1 MLLMFLMT
9 TLAAQAGE
17 YFVPKDYSYEAVG
30 SQSDK
35 AVFVYFYD
43 LFEFPDGMEKANLT
57 TTEGLTIE
65 TLTGDE
71 SIVTKPTWEHYL
83 NNSRIRFTRKGAV
96 KGETTISV
104 SITYNG
110 VTATN
115 TIPVKV
121 LGLTTSSMTSYIEPT
136 QTETIFDVVANTSF
150 FSDNERSHC
159 SISIDNVDEIRYGV
173 AEVVDGE
180 SGHKVIKYTQTA
192 TQNKIVSDLIR
203 YTITLSDGVDN
214 ASNKITAYITKNCF
228 ASRVIEYAPAAGQFR
243 VEEAWDK
250 PNIISDKSTNTK
262 GVSLGGLGGYII
274 WGFDQPIYNDPQNP
288 YGVDFTIKGNSFIAA
303 EKGVWTEPGAVQVME
318 DINGNGIPDD
328 GEWYE
333 LAGSDYWLS
342 TTKHNVEI
350 TYYNPHYN
358 GRYTVP
364 WSMTYTDK
372 NGNKKEEYGAILS
385 NSFHEH
391 TFYPD
396 YYYNND
402 NPNESNRW
410 YNPVVNR
417 DSITFSGISEIR
429 GCIDMRTPSY
439 IEFYTVAGFGYC
451 DNKGFNESDLR
462 VAQNPY
468 GRPSLGEDANDGM
481 DISWAVDKNGNYV
494 NLEKIDFVKVYTAGN
509 KNAGWLGEWST
520 EVLNCAITLPDPEYI
535 PQDYYYNYVGITQLQ
550 VPLGH
555 TCQYEGFL
563 FKNGR
568 PVQDAEQRWWLTDAE
583 GNPSAEIDAI
593 ATIDNT
599 GLFTALAPG
608 KVWVHFSGKEGITEE
623 WFEVNVV
630 NLTNVVISLEGYE
643 STVSDDQLQCVKGE
657 RIYINV
663 ESEDNSETELNGTK
677 SNRYIY
683 DSYTWINS
691 NPEVGVMDNG
701 SFTALS
707 AGTTILTAVSNTN
720 NALNDQIKITVVEAP
735 ELKVRS
741 ASVAADQPVGELL
754 NTAFFD
760 ISNNATVY
768 MEEVTSLRGFAEVS
782 LYNNHLYYSFEEGK
796 YATDVLRFKVTYYGK
811 QYEVDVP
818 FSYGPYNLAGNKK
831 LLVSY
836 LNSENET
843 VITGIDAETFETKEY
858 VKNLGATPVDNIL
871 TDGSFAY
878 VSQGTA
884 LNRYN
889 VERGVSV
896 ASVALDDNSNHVTT
910 VYKDKL
916 IVTDGNCVKVMYKT
930 DLQAFRTIDLSGK
943 AIQMTVSGDNAYILV
958 ENGDAVKIA
967 TLDMTSW
974 TLTTDRLEME
984 RGSEANAIYHY
995 GDKLYLPVGASEG
1008 KNASMTIFNLS
1019 NKSASTVSYASDY
1032 NTDTKNISSMV
1043 GENILVS
1050 CSLGFVEFNIPN
1062 GTFGSDLLLYNGF
1075 TMPISIS
1082 GEMITSDDETFPRY
1096 YVAYEDMGM
1105 FAIDSMELANVQPIG
1120 ELMPNVMTIM
1130 AATAENN
1137 APTVKMSGKNYKTYS
1152 ATSGIYERTTSAK
1165 SCTSAALKN
1174 YFEDK
1179 EGVTSD
1185 NIWMYIRED
1194 VEWLT
1199 VDYATDGKMTP
1210 KVTYTGDVDDV
1221 TDYVFELE
1229 CIDKNGASV
1238 KTTATFRI
1246 TPRIY
1251 KPAIV
1256 EPTISIKSSSATTG
1270 SVAVTDVFNYTKTKT
1285 NLTFTTEVTNISDN
1299 TLIESA
1305 VIDEDGNLVVTVP
1318 TGAIGS
1324 ADVELTQT
1332 ISHKTYGSKSFTAIC
1347 KVNAEPTLV
1356 ETITLDATAATLKV
1370 AETMTLTATVLPEDA
1385 TIKDV
1390 IWTSS
1395 DDSIATVDNGV
1406 VTAHSLGTAIITVA
1420 TTDGSNLTATC
1431 EVTVEP
1437 TLVETITLDL
1447 NAAMLK
1453 VDETVTLTA
1462 TVLPEDATI
1471 KDVVWTSSDDSIA
1484 TVDNGVVTAHSVGTA
1499 IITVATTDGSNL
1511 TATCEVTV
1519 EANEILIERIE
1530 LNYYTL
1536 KANIGDTVELEATVY
1551 PEEAT
1556 DKSLQWTVSN
1566 ENVVKLEQIDNFRV
1580 QATFLVQGGAT
1591 ITVSTLDG
1599 SAISAIC
1606 VIDILTSIDM
1616 VLNDLQNG
1624 VEYYTLDGVK
1634 IEVEN
1639 IASGIYLRKQG
1650 DKISKVIIR

>member
-1 MLLMFLMT
+1 MKRNCLTMLMLFLMT
-9 TLAAQAGE
+9 TFAVQAGE
-17 YFVPKDYSYEAVG
+17 HFVPKDYTYEAVG

-35 AVFVYFYD
+35 AIFVYFYD
-43 LFEFPDGMEKANLT
+43 LFEFPDGMKNANLT

-65 TLTGDE
+65 TQSGDE

-83 NNSRIRFTRKGAV
+83 QNSRIRFTRKGAV

-115 TIPVKV
+115 TFPVKV
-121 LGLTTSSMTSYIEPT
+121 LGMTTSPMTSYIEPT

-150 FSDNERSHC
+150 YSNAEPSLC
-159 SISIDNVDEIRYGV
+159 SITIDNADELQHGV
-173 AEVVDGE
+173 AVVVDGE

-192 TQNKIVSDLIR
+192 TPNKIVSDVIK
-203 YTITLSDGVDN
+203 YTITLSDGVDK
-214 ASNKITAYITKNCF
+214 ASNKITTYITKNCF

-243 VEEAWDK
+243 VEEAWDN
-250 PNIISDKSTNTK
+250 PNIISNKSSNTK

-318 DINGNGIPDD
+318 DVNGNGIPDD

-364 WSMTYTDK
+364 WSMKYTDK
-372 NGNKKEEYGAILS
+372 NGNKKEEYGALLS

-402 NPNESNRW
+402 NPGEANRW

-481 DISWAVDKNGNYV
+481 DISWAVDKYGNYV
-494 NLEKIDFVKVYTAGN
+494 DLEKIDFVKVYTAGN

-520 EVLNCAITLPDPEYI
+520 EVLNCAITLPDPEYV

-555 TCQYEGFL
+555 KCQYEGFL

-583 GNPSAEIDAI
+583 GNPSAAVDAI
-593 ATIDNT
+593 ASIDNT
-599 GLFTALAPG
+599 GLLTALAPG

-701 SFTALS
+701 SFIALS
-707 AGTTILTAVSNTN
+707 EGTTVLTAVSNTN

-768 MEEVTSLRGFAEVS
+768 MEEVTSLKGVAEVS
-782 LYNNHLYYSFEEGK
+782 LYNNHLYYSFENGK

-818 FSYGPYNLAGNKK
+818 LSYGPYNLAGNKK

-836 LNSENET
+836 LNSENQT
-843 VITGIDAETFETKEY
+843 VITGIDAETFESKAY
-858 VKNLGATPVDNIL
+858 VENLGATPVDNIL

-878 VSQGTA
+878 VSQGSA

-896 ASVALDDNSNHVTT
+896 ASVALDNNSNHVAA

-916 IVTDGNCVKVMYKT
+916 IVTDGNSVKVMYKT
-930 DLQAFRTIDLSGK
+930 DLQAFRTIDLGGK
-943 AIQMTVSGDNAYILV
+943 ATQMTVSGDKAYILV
-958 ENGDAVKIA
+958 VDGDAVQIA
-967 TLDMTSW
+967 TLDMTTW
-974 TLTTDRLEME
+974 ALTTDRLEME
-984 RGSEANAIYHY
+984 RGSEANAIYYY
-995 GDKLYLPVGASEG
+995 GEKLYLPVGASEG

-1050 CSLGFVEFNIPN
+1050 FSLGFVEFNMPN
-1062 GTFGSDLLLYNGF
+1062 GTFGSDLLLYNGI

-1082 GEMITSDDETFPRY
+1082 GEMITSDDETFPRH
-1096 YVAYEDMGM
+1096 YVAFEDMGM
-1105 FAIDSMELANVQPIG
+1105 FAIDKKDLATVQPMG
-1120 ELMPNVMTIM
+1120 EIMPNVMTIM
-1130 AATAENN
+1130 PATAENN
-1137 APTVKMSGKNYKTYS
+1137 APTVKKSGKNDKTYS
-1152 ATSGIYERTTSAK
+1152 ATSGIYERATSTKNCTAAK
-1165 SCTSAALKN
+1165 LSN

-1179 EGVTSD
+1179 EGATSD

-1199 VDYATDGKMTP
+1199 VDYDTDGKMTP

-1221 TDYVFELE
+1221 TEYIFELE

-1238 KTTATFRI
+1238 KSTATFTI

-1256 EPTISIKSSSATTG
+1256 EPTIVIKSSSATTG

-1285 NLTFTTEVTNISDN
+1285 NLTFTTEVTNISN
-1299 TLIESA
+1299 NSLVESA
-1305 VIDEDGNLVVTVP
+1305 VIDEGGNLVVTVP
-1318 TGAIGS
+1318 AGAIGS
-1324 ADVELTQT
+1324 AEVELTQT
-1332 ISHKTYGSKSFTAIC
+1332 ISHKSYGSKSFTAIC
-1347 KVNAEPTLV
+1347 KVNAEAYEATILPGVYYLAPGVWEDNSCALYAIKFVDKNTDTTVWKQGYLSNGYVSFVLDGEHSYTHMTFHRIANDQGVTTAPIIDWNTIETTHTSAELTYTAPKAGNIKRYDITATNLDDVVSEGQWV
-1356 ETITLDATAATLKV
+1356 EEAIGTALENVEIVEGIVYAQGVATALGAIEVYNVNGAIV
-1370 AETMTLTATVLPEDA
+1370 ARGHG
-1385 TIKDV
+1385 
-1390 IWTSS
+1390 S
-1395 DDSIATVDNGV
+1395 VD
-1406 VTAHSLGTAIITVA
+1406 L
-1420 TTDGSNLTATC
+1420 SNLA
-1431 EVTVEP
+1431 
-1437 TLVETITLDL
+1437 
-1447 NAAMLK
+1447 
-1453 VDETVTLTA
+1453 
-1462 TVLPEDATI
+1462 
-1471 KDVVWTSSDDSIA
+1471 
-1484 TVDNGVVTAHSVGTA
+1484 
-1499 IITVATTDGSNL
+1499 
-1511 TATCEVTV
+1511 
-1519 EANEILIERIE
+1519 
-1530 LNYYTL
+1530 
-1536 KANIGDTVELEATVY
+1536 
-1551 PEEAT
+1551 
-1556 DKSLQWTVSN
+1556 
-1566 ENVVKLEQIDNFRV
+1566 
-1580 QATFLVQGGAT
+1580 
-1591 ITVSTLDG
+1591 
-1599 SAISAIC
+1599 
-1606 VIDILTSIDM
+1606 
-1616 VLNDLQNG
+1616 
-1624 VEYYTLDGVK
+1624 DGV
-1634 IEVEN
+1634 
-1639 IASGIYLRKQG
+1639 Y
-1650 DKISKVIIR
+1650 IIRNGSHVRKVVR

>member
-1 MLLMFLMT
+1 M
-9 TLAAQAGE
+9 
-17 YFVPKDYSYEAVG
+17 VG
-30 SQSDK
+30 
-35 AVFVYFYD
+35 
-43 LFEFPDGMEKANLT
+43 
-57 TTEGLTIE
+57 
-65 TLTGDE
+65 
-71 SIVTKPTWEHYL
+71 
-83 NNSRIRFTRKGAV
+83 
-96 KGETTISV
+96 
-104 SITYNG
+104 
-110 VTATN
+110 
-115 TIPVKV
+115 
-121 LGLTTSSMTSYIEPT
+121 
-136 QTETIFDVVANTSF
+136 
-150 FSDNERSHC
+150 
-159 SISIDNVDEIRYGV
+159 
-173 AEVVDGE
+173 
-180 SGHKVIKYTQTA
+180 
-192 TQNKIVSDLIR
+192 
-203 YTITLSDGVDN
+203 
-214 ASNKITAYITKNCF
+214 
-228 ASRVIEYAPAAGQFR
+228 
-243 VEEAWDK
+243 
-250 PNIISDKSTNTK
+250 
-262 GVSLGGLGGYII
+262 
-274 WGFDQPIYNDPQNP
+274 
-288 YGVDFTIKGNSFIAA
+288 
-303 EKGVWTEPGAVQVME
+303 
-318 DINGNGIPDD
+318 
-328 GEWYE
+328 
-333 LAGSDYWLS
+333 
-342 TTKHNVEI
+342 
-350 TYYNPHYN
+350 
-358 GRYTVP
+358 
-364 WSMTYTDK
+364 
-372 NGNKKEEYGAILS
+372 
-385 NSFHEH
+385 
-391 TFYPD
+391 
-396 YYYNND
+396 
-402 NPNESNRW
+402 
-410 YNPVVNR
+410 
-417 DSITFSGISEIR
+417 
-429 GCIDMRTPSY
+429 
-439 IEFYTVAGFGYC
+439 
-451 DNKGFNESDLR
+451 
-462 VAQNPY
+462 
-468 GRPSLGEDANDGM
+468 
-481 DISWAVDKNGNYV
+481 
-494 NLEKIDFVKVYTAGN
+494 
-509 KNAGWLGEWST
+509 
-520 EVLNCAITLPDPEYI
+520 
-535 PQDYYYNYVGITQLQ
+535 
-550 VPLGH
+550 
-555 TCQYEGFL
+555 
-563 FKNGR
+563 
-568 PVQDAEQRWWLTDAE
+568 
-583 GNPSAEIDAI
+583 
-593 ATIDNT
+593 
-599 GLFTALAPG
+599 
-608 KVWVHFSGKEGITEE
+608 
-623 WFEVNVV
+623 
-630 NLTNVVISLEGYE
+630 
-643 STVSDDQLQCVKGE
+643 
-657 RIYINV
+657 
-663 ESEDNSETELNGTK
+663 
-677 SNRYIY
+677 
-683 DSYTWINS
+683 
-691 NPEVGVMDNG
+691 
-701 SFTALS
+701 
-707 AGTTILTAVSNTN
+707 
-720 NALNDQIKITVVEAP
+720 
-735 ELKVRS
+735 
-741 ASVAADQPVGELL
+741 
-754 NTAFFD
+754 
-760 ISNNATVY
+760 
-768 MEEVTSLRGFAEVS
+768 
-782 LYNNHLYYSFEEGK
+782 NHLYFFIDNRLC
-796 YATDVLRFKVTYYGK
+796 A
-811 QYEVDVP
+811 
-818 FSYGPYNLAGNKK
+818 
-831 LLVSY
+831 LV
-836 LNSENET
+836 
-843 VITGIDAETFETKEY
+843 
-858 VKNLGATPVDNIL
+858 
-871 TDGSFAY
+871 
-878 VSQGTA
+878 
-884 LNRYN
+884 
-889 VERGVSV
+889 
-896 ASVALDDNSNHVTT
+896 
-910 VYKDKL
+910 
-916 IVTDGNCVKVMYKT
+916 
-930 DLQAFRTIDLSGK
+930 
-943 AIQMTVSGDNAYILV
+943 
-958 ENGDAVKIA
+958 
-967 TLDMTSW
+967 
-974 TLTTDRLEME
+974 
-984 RGSEANAIYHY
+984 
-995 GDKLYLPVGASEG
+995 KLYLPVGASEG
-1008 KNASMTIFNLS
+1008 KNASMTIFYLS

-1105 FAIDSMELANVQPIG
+1105 SAIDSMDLANVQPIG

-1130 AATAENN
+1130 AATAEND

-1390 IWTSS
+1390 VWTSS

-1406 VTAHSLGTAIITVA
+1406 VTAHSL
-1420 TTDGSNLTATC
+1420 
-1431 EVTVEP
+1431 
-1437 TLVETITLDL
+1437 
-1447 NAAMLK
+1447 
-1453 VDETVTLTA
+1453 
-1462 TVLPEDATI
+1462 
-1471 KDVVWTSSDDSIA
+1471 
-1484 TVDNGVVTAHSVGTA
+1484 GTA